1 MHQGRFRLDI
11 RKISSWK
18 GWSRIEIGHPGIW
31 WSHHPWKCSRNVD
44 VALEDMV
51 CGEHGDGTGLT
62 VGLDHLRY
70 LFQGFN
76 NPVILREGIAW
87 PLCDTQQLKL
97 LTLICQ
103 TT

>member
-1 MHQGRFRLDI
+1 
-11 RKISSWK
+11 
-18 GWSRIEIGHPGIW
+18 
-31 WSHHPWKCSRNVD
+31 
-44 VALEDMV
+44 MV